1 MSYHFYDRHFDN
13 IGLSQNGVNHWD
25 PLWNGMVTV
34 RREVRPTSSK
44 EPSNKVR
51 VSIPSEED
59 EAKDSLTSDVS
70 TQCSICLD
78 NRSKCVMVPCKHLCM
93 CIKCTRLNFKDNSNP
108 RCPLCKVS
116 VNDIITIFQ

>member
-1 MSYHFYDRHFDN
+1 MSFRPVN
-13 IGLSQNGVNHWD
+13 IPIGRPQDGINHWD

-44 EPSNKVR
+44 EPPNKVR
-51 VSIPSEED
+51 VSIPSEEY
-59 EAKDSLTSDVS
+59 EANDSLTSDVS
-70 TQCSICLD
+70 TQCSICLE

-93 CIKCTRLNFKDNSNP
+93 CVKCTRLNFKDNSNP
-108 RCPLCKVS
+108 HCPLCKVS